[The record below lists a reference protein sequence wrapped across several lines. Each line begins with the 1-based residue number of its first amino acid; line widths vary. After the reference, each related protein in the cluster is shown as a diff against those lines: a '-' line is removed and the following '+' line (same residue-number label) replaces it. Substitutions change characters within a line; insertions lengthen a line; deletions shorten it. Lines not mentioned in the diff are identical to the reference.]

1 MKDADTMK
9 TFDEN
14 QMYQAMGIGT
24 VGGVYMTPAE
34 LDKLMLSLDDQFPEA
49 VRKFSI
55 GKSSQNRDINAYLI
69 GIGLESKDVTMTKPG
84 VLMIGAHHAREASS
98 VSMCVYTVL
107 RLLYGYVKGHDDATY
122 LLSNTALVVVPVL
135 NIDGYKSIADHFA
148 ATG

>member
-1 MKDADTMK
+1 MKDADTTK

-55 GKSSQNRDINAYLI
+55 GKSY
-69 GIGLESKDVTMTKPG
+69 
-84 VLMIGAHHAREASS
+84 
-98 VSMCVYTVL
+98 
-107 RLLYGYVKGHDDATY
+107 
-122 LLSNTALVVVPVL
+122 
-135 NIDGYKSIADHFA
+135 
-148 ATG
+148 